1 MSQTKYQIDPVFGL
15 PDQFWSI
22 DMADNV
28 LTEDVGDQNIIGRA
42 NEVFTRSM
50 TLTKGRNDLDEMRSF
65 FMQYILLGEKTT
77 KGYPTAILPG
87 LMRRYGIPWRDFIH
101 EYGTGDRKNK
111 APQDITRH
119 NIVRTAL
126 WMCAAYWL
134 TPDWLYNATYP
145 ELINYR
151 RWINPNVLSYGPWGD
166 AIRANPCIFE
176 EGLRAAWKPWEDKV
190 MNPLMRE
197 RKRWA
202 LKNFGRGR
210 HPKDVK
216 LAIAAVFYKKLY
228 TNTLKEWYETAQKAW
243 TGNPYNVP
251 VVQELPTR
259 EAQRRVSQKRK
270 GEQIGSRQSPNTPT
284 KPKTTL
290 ANTGKTPKK
299 PKTLRD
305 VTNEHRKTTDPMGAI
320 YDTAPTGGSTRAVAW
335 NKIDARGKTAQQWF
349 DEALGAGLRDAV
361 LSVPQDKRWGAV
373 WGAYRSR
380 GGSKAEADEMRGLI
394 GQLDAIPATG
404 DVRDEAEYAEL
415 QAEAEARREI
425 TNRNRDREMM
435 RAPVEP
441 EPTPE
446 VGRYAETEPLTEE
459 ELVEQETRYESRKS
473 DVPPPPG
480 GSEIPWAVPH

>member
-1 MSQTKYQIDPVFGL
+1 MSQTKFEIDPVFGL

-28 LTEDVGDQNIIGRA
+28 LRDNVRDQNVINRA
-42 NEVFTRSM
+42 HEVFTRSM
-50 TLTKGRNDLDEMRSF
+50 TLTRGRDDLTEMPGF
-65 FMQYILLGEKTT
+65 FRQYILLGEKTA
-77 KGYPTAILPG
+77 KGYPPAILPG
-87 LMRRYGIPWRDFIH
+87 LMRRYGVPWRDFIQ
-101 EYGTGDRKNK
+101 EYGTKDRQNK
-111 APQDITRH
+111 APEDRTRQ
-119 NIVRTAL
+119 NIVRTAM

-151 RWINPNVLSYGPWGD
+151 RWINPNVLSHRPWGD

-202 LKNFGRGR
+202 LKNFGAGR

-228 TNTLKEWYETAQKAW
+228 DNTLKEWYETAQRAW
-243 TGNPYNVP
+243 TNNPYNVP

-270 GEQIGSRQSPNTPT
+270 GEQIGTRQSPNTPT
-284 KPKTTL
+284 KPKVTI
-290 ANTGKTPKK
+290 ANTGRTAKTTK
-299 PKTLRD
+299 PLRD
-305 VTNEHRKTTDPMGAI
+305 ATADHRKTTDPMGAL

-335 NKIDARGKTAQQWF
+335 NKVNASGKTAQQWF
-349 DEALGAGLRDAV
+349 GDALGAGLREATQSRPAKD
-361 LSVPQDKRWGAV
+361 RFGIIY
-373 WGAYRSR
+373 GAYLNQ
-380 GGSKAEADEMRGLI
+380 GGSKAEKEEMRALVQ
-394 GQLDAIPATG
+394 QLDAIPATG
-404 DVRDEAEYAEL
+404 DLRDEAEYAEL

-425 TNRNRDREMM
+425 TNRNRDREM
-435 RAPVEP
+435 APAPADVP
-441 EPTPE
+441 EPTG
-446 VGRYAETEPLTEE
+446 GRYAETEPLSEE
-459 ELVEQETRYESRKS
+459 ELVEQETRYESRKR

-480 GSEIPWAVPH
+480 GEEIPWAVPH